1 MRQLKQLAILL
12 AVVVSF
18 CACEDEVAVQEK
30 YRFSVETMPVRK
42 TIKQDETTE
51 IRCELIKEGDYE
63 NAFYTIRYFQPD
75 GQGVL
80 TDQDGTVF
88 LPNDRYPLKR
98 DLFRLYY
105 TSKSETQQTIDITI
119 EDNFKQRYD
128 FSFRFNAETE
138 KESNLLD

>member
-12 AVVVSF
+12 AVLGGF
-18 CACEDEVAVQEK
+18 CACEDEVTVQEK
-30 YRFSVETMPVRK
+30 YSFSVETMPVRK

-105 TSKSETQQTIDITI
+105 TSKSETQQTIDITV

-128 FSFRFNAETE
+128 FSFTFNAESENETE
-138 KESNLLD
+138 IEQ

>member
-1 MRQLKQLAILL
+1 MRSRQLAISL
-12 AVVVSF
+12 AVLAGF
-18 CACEDEVAVQEK
+18 CACEDEIAVQEK
-30 YRFSVETMPVRK
+30 YSFSVETMPVRK
-42 TIKQDETTE
+42 TIKQDETAE

-105 TSKSETQQTIDITI
+105 TSKSETQQVIDITI

-128 FSFRFNAETE
+128 FSFRFNAESENETE
-138 KESNLLD
+138 IGQ

>member
-12 AVVVSF
+12 AVLGF
-18 CACEDEVAVQEK
+18 CACEDEVPVQEK
-30 YRFSVETMPVRK
+30 YSFSVETMPVRK
-42 TIKQDETTE
+42 TIKQDETAE

-63 NAFYTIRYFQPD
+63 NTFYTIRYFQPD

-105 TSKSETQQTIDITI
+105 TSKSETQQVIDITI

-128 FSFRFNAETE
+128 FSFTFNTETE
-138 KESNLLD
+138 KESNLPD